1 MKPRYKIGMRNIKT
15 AVAVGLCLLT
25 FQLIGLGSGY
35 IGLDKEIN
43 GIQAAL
49 AATICM
55 KSSLQNTLRTGIDRT
70 IGTVFGSV
78 MGVLFLLIVGFIP
91 ASVYVLLITAGV
103 VVIIYLC
110 NVLKL
115 QASVPI
121 SIVVYLIILI
131 DYKNISPIVYGL
143 TRLAETVF
151 GIFVAYV
158 VNRFLDAGMLA
169 RLRKTAPSAHQFKY
183 DGIRAYTSEDTS
195 DVMHIW
201 LRTNI
206 AAHGFIDDDIW
217 HRRYESVRNALP
229 VSDTTLYDDGQVRG
243 FISVTDDTV
252 ITAICIAPEVQNQGI
267 GTRLLEHARQT
278 RSCLSIRIYKQN
290 EAAVKFLLNRGFV
303 ISEEIRAASDTSS
316 EYLMEWSAKNKPP
329 ACTCDSDNNNSIER

>member
-35 IGLDKEIN
+35 IGLGKAIN

-91 ASVYVLLITAGV
+91 DAVFVLLITAGV

-131 DYKNISPIVYGL
+131 DHKDISPVVYGL

-151 GIFVAYV
+151 GIFVAYL
-158 VNRFLDAGMLA
+158 VNRFLEPGWLA
-169 RLRKTAPSAHQFKY
+169 RFRKTASSAVPLKS
-183 DGIRAYTSEDTS
+183 DGIRAFNAQDTS
-195 DVMHIW
+195 AVMHIW

-206 AAHGFIDDDIW
+206 AAHGFIDDGIW
-217 HRRYESVRNALP
+217 HQRYESVRNALP
-229 VSDTTLYDDGQVRG
+229 VSDTVLYDDGQVRG

-252 ITAICIAPEVQNQGI
+252 ITAICIAPEAQHKGI
-267 GTRLLEHARQT
+267 GTKLLDYARQT
-278 RSCLSIRIYKQN
+278 RCCLTVRVYKHN

-303 ISEEIRAASDTSS
+303 ISEEIKASADNSS
-316 EYLMEWSAKNKPP
+316 ELLMEWSTKNKPP
-329 ACTCDSDNNNSIER
+329 VCTGG

>member
-25 FQLIGLGSGY
+25 FQLIGLGNHF
-35 IGLDKEIN
+35 IGLDKDIN

-78 MGVLFLLIVGFIP
+78 MGVLFLLIGRFIP
-91 ASVYVLLITAGV
+91 AAVFVLLITAGV

-110 NVLKL
+110 NVLRL

-121 SIVVYLIILI
+121 SIVVYLIVLI
-131 DYKNISPIVYGL
+131 GQKNISPVAYGL
-143 TRLAETVF
+143 ARLAETVF
-151 GIFVAYV
+151 GIFVAYL
-158 VNRFLDAGMLA
+158 VNRFLDARWLA
-169 RLRKTAPSAHQFKY
+169 RFRKTAPPANSPEFAC
-183 DGIRAYTSEDTS
+183 IRPYTPD
-195 DVMHIW
+195 DVGAVMHIW

-206 AAHGFIDDDIW
+206 AAHSFIDDDIW
-217 HRRYESVRNALP
+217 HRRYETVRNAL
-229 VSDTTLYDDGQVRG
+229 STADTALYDDGQVRG

-252 ITAICIAPEVQNQGI
+252 ITAFSIAPEAQHKGI
-267 GTRLLEHARQT
+267 GTRLLDPARQS
-278 RSCLSIRIYKQN
+278 RSCLSIRVYKHN
-290 EAAVKFLLNRGFV
+290 EASVKFLLNRGFV
-303 ISEEIRAASDTSS
+303 ITEEFKAASDNSA
-316 EYLMEWSAKNKPP
+316 EYLLEWSAKNKPP
-329 ACTCDSDNNNSIER
+329 VCTGG

>member
-25 FQLIGLGSGY
+25 FQLIGLSSGY
-35 IGLDKEIN
+35 IGLGKAIN

-55 KSSLQNTLRTGIDRT
+55 KSSLQNTMRTGIDRT

-91 ASVYVLLITAGV
+91 AAVFVLLITAGV

-131 DYKNISPIVYGL
+131 DHKDISPVVYGL

-151 GIFVAYV
+151 GIFVAYL
-158 VNRFLDAGMLA
+158 VNRFLDAGLLA
-169 RLRKTAPSAHQFKY
+169 RFRKTSPSALPLES
-183 DGIRAYTSEDTS
+183 DSIRSFTADDTS

-229 VSDTTLYDDGQVRG
+229 SSDTALFDDGQVHG

-252 ITAICIAPEVQNQGI
+252 ITALSIAPDVQNKGI
-267 GTRLLEHARQT
+267 GTRLLDHARQS
-278 RSCLSIRIYKQN
+278 RSCLSIRVYKHN

-303 ISEEIRAASDTSS
+303 ISEEIRAASDNSS

-329 ACTCDSDNNNSIER
+329 ICTGDSDNNNSIK